1 MARQPPQRDVAPPVQ
16 KLRVRYG
23 KRGRLRFT
31 SHRDIQRA
39 LERALRR
46 AGVPMAYSAGF
57 TPHPKI
63 SYAGAAAMGAASEA
77 EFLEI
82 SVTERLDPDRVRQ
95 ALDAA
100 LPPGLDVLDVVEAS
114 PGALADRLQA
124 SEWQIELPQVTVQE
138 ASAAVA
144 VLLGREEVEV
154 ERMMKSGP
162 RRFDARGPIVR
173 LAVEAGQGVADQ
185 PCAILRL
192 VVRHATPAV
201 RPDDV
206 LTALRQVAGLTPPVP
221 PLVTRLAQ
229 GPLQQESGTVV
240 DPLAADRAG
249 VADGVEADPRPR

>member
-1 MARQPPQRDVAPPVQ
+1 MARQPPARDVAPAVQ
-16 KLRVRYG
+16 KLRVRYA

-46 AGVPMAYSAGF
+46 AHVPTAYSAGF

-77 EFLEI
+77 EYLEI
-82 SVTERLDPDRVRQ
+82 SVTEPLDPVKVRD

-100 LPPGLDVLDVVEAS
+100 LPPGLDVVEVVQAG
-114 PGALADRLQA
+114 PGSLADRLQA
-124 SEWQIELPQVTVQE
+124 SEWLIELPGVAPAAAE
-138 ASAAVA
+138 AATEA
-144 VLLGREEVEV
+144 LLAEEHVEV
-154 ERMMKSGP
+154 ERMMKAGP
-162 RRFDARGPIVR
+162 RRFDARGPVLR
-173 LAVEAGQGVADQ
+173 LAAEAGQTASGAH
-185 PCAILRL
+185 CAILRL

-229 GPLQQESGTVV
+229 GPLDPVAVV
-240 DPLAADRAG
+240 VGDPFAPDRGALRQ
-249 VADGVEADPRPR
+249 A

>member
-16 KLRVRYG
+16 KLRVRYA

-46 AGVPMAYSAGF
+46 ASVPMAYSAGF

-77 EFLEI
+77 EYLEI
-82 SVTERLDPDRVRQ
+82 SVTERLDPERVRA

-100 LPPGLDVLDVVEAS
+100 LPAGLDVVEVVEAG
-114 PGALADRLQA
+114 PGALADRLEG
-124 SEWQIELPQVTVQE
+124 SEWLIELPELPLPEVS
-138 ASAAVA
+138 SAAQA
-144 VLLGREEVEV
+144 LLAQPAVEV

-173 LAVEAGQGVADQ
+173 LAAEPGQTGSGT
-185 PCAILRL
+185 PCAILRM

-229 GPLQQESGTVV
+229 GPLDQESGQVA
-240 DPLAADRAG
+240 DPLAADRAS
-249 VADGVEADPRPR
+249 VAGAVEADPQPR

>member
-16 KLRVRYG
+16 KFRVRYA

-46 AGVPMAYSAGF
+46 ADVPMAYSAGF

-77 EFLEI
+77 EYLEI
-82 SVTERLDPDRVRQ
+82 SVTERLDPAKVRL
-95 ALDAA
+95 ALDEA
-100 LPPGLDVLDVVEAS
+100 LPAGLDVIEVVEAALGS
-114 PGALADRLQA
+114 LADLLEA
-124 SEWQIELPQVTVQE
+124 SEWQIELPGV
-138 ASAAVA
+138 SAGQAGESVVA
-144 VLLGREEVEV
+144 LMATDAVEV

-173 LAVEAGQGVADQ
+173 LAASAGQTASGAD
-185 PCAILRL
+185 CAILRL

-221 PLVTRLAQ
+221 SMVTRLAQ
-229 GPLQQESGTVV
+229 GPLEQESGQVA
-240 DPLAADRAG
+240 DPLAADRASVAG
-249 VADGVEADPRPR
+249 VVEADPQPR